1 MNPYFKYGV
10 PAAAGIGTAGL
21 AINEREDLG
30 SVGLAGIGGTLG
42 AAAGL
47 KAARAI
53 QPQLAGKYGDSL
65 RNLVGFE
72 APRQLLNVAGRVIPE
87 ERYGGKRAELAQDA
101 ATLLRKAAAKG
112 EEKLTPMAQKKALA
126 AGIVPATSLAAGLGG
141 VAAASIPGAFGMPGF
156 VDPESYGSSNSP
168 GARYKQTTVN
178 YV

>member
-141 VAAASIPGAFGMPGF
+141 VAASCANSALFPP
-156 VDPESYGSSNSP
+156 YRSSGIRGEREN
-168 GARYKQTTVN
+168 
-178 YV
+178 